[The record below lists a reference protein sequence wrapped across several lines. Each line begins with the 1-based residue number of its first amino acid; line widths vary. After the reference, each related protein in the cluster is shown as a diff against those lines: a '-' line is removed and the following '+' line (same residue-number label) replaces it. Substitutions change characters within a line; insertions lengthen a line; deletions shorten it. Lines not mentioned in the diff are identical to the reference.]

1 MTHLRSPRCASPAP
15 VARRMRPL
23 LVGLT
28 LVCGASLP
36 VLADAVAEPLS
47 AKRAAAADGTQA
59 AQAWLSRMRAA
70 AASYSYQG
78 TMVFTAGG
86 VVASSRVGHYVVGA
100 DAFERV
106 EALDGAGQRSFRHN
120 DTVMSFWP
128 QRQIVTVGRRDAAA
142 LSPLGT
148 VPEARFR
155 AHYETRQLGLDR
167 VAGRLTHVLLLSPRD
182 TLRFAQ
188 RLWVDAESGLML
200 RADVL
205 GPRAEVLESTSFT
218 DIEIGVRPRAGT
230 VQAAM
235 RDTEGWRVVTMNS
248 SPAQLADEG
257 WRLDE
262 LPEGFQLLGCVRK
275 PVTWTEPA
283 RDLTDGAASVRPV
296 APGPSSAMTGEA
308 TTLQVIYSDG
318 LARVSVFIEP
328 ARAGRP
334 ARSLVTQ
341 MGATH
346 ALLQNVDDRWRLVL
360 MGDVPVAT
368 LKRFAA
374 ALQRIP

>member
-1 MTHLRSPRCASPAP
+1 MNRGPSPRSWTR
-15 VARRMRPL
+15 ARLL
-23 LVGLT
+23 LVGLAMACAAVT
-28 LVCGASLP
+28 PAF
-36 VLADAVAEPLS
+36 ADGGVDAPS
-47 AKRAAAADGTQA
+47 AKRPAPADAAQV

-70 AASYSYQG
+70 AGSYSYQG

-86 VVASSRVGHYVVGA
+86 VVASSRVGHYVVGD

-128 QRQIVTVGRRDAAA
+128 QRQVVTVSRRDAAA
-142 LSPLGT
+142 LSPLGM
-148 VPEARFR
+148 VPQARFR
-155 AHYETRQLGLDR
+155 AHYDTRQLGLDR
-167 VAGRLTHVLLLSPRD
+167 VAGRLTHVLLLTPRD
-182 TLRFAQ
+182 TLRFGQ

-205 GPRAEVLESTSFT
+205 GGRGEVLESTSFT
-218 DIEIGVRPRAGT
+218 DIEIGVRPRAAA

-235 RDTEGWRVVTMNS
+235 RETEGWRVVTMQS
-248 SPAQLADEG
+248 TPTQLADEG
-257 WRLDE
+257 WRLDD

-275 PVTWTEPA
+275 PVTWGEPA
-283 RDLTDGAASVRPV
+283 RDLAEGPGGARPAV
-296 APGPSSAMTGEA
+296 PGASSAMTEEA

-328 ARAGRP
+328 VRPGRP

-346 ALLQNVDDRWRLVL
+346 ALLQNRHERWRLVL
-360 MGDVPVAT
+360 MGDVPVTT

-374 ALQRIP
+374 ALQRTP

>member
-1 MTHLRSPRCASPAP
+1 MSHRRLRCPPGPAASRPDASWCIAVAGLLAALSPP
-15 VARRMRPL
+15 VQAE
-23 LVGLT
+23 G
-28 LVCGASLP
+28 G
-36 VLADAVAEPLS
+36 AEPLS
-47 AKRAAAADGTQA
+47 TKRPAAADGTQV
-59 AQAWLSRMRAA
+59 AQAWLSRMRTAA
-70 AASYSYQG
+70 GSYSYQG

-86 VVASSRVGHYVVGA
+86 VVASSRVGHYVVGD

-120 DTVMSFWP
+120 DVVMSFWP
-128 QRQIVTVGRRDAAA
+128 QRQVVTVSRRDAAA

-155 AHYETRQLGLDR
+155 EHYETRQRGLDR

-188 RLWVDAESGLML
+188 RLWVDVESGLML

-205 GPRAEVLESTSFT
+205 GARGEVLESTSFT
-218 DIEIGVRPRAGT
+218 DIEIGVRPRASS

-235 RDTEGWRVVTMNS
+235 RETEGWKLVKMQST
-248 SPAQLADEG
+248 PTQLAEEG
-257 WRLDE
+257 WRLDD

-275 PVTWTEPA
+275 PVTWGEPA
-283 RDLTDGAASVRPV
+283 RDLAEGPGSARP
-296 APGPSSAMTGEA
+296 ALPGPSSAMTDES

-328 ARAGRP
+328 LRPGRH

-346 ALLQNVDDRWRLVL
+346 ALLQNRDDRWRLVL

-374 ALQRIP
+374 ALQRVP

>member
-1 MTHLRSPRCASPAP
+1 MN
-15 VARRMRPL
+15 ARRLVFPVSPVLLPSKVRVFVAGAALFFAGVVPVQADGGTDAPSSKRP
-23 LVGLT
+23 
-28 LVCGASLP
+28 GAS
-36 VLADAVAEPLS
+36 
-47 AKRAAAADGTQA
+47 DGTQV
-59 AQAWLSRMRAA
+59 AQAWLQRMRAA
-70 AASYSYQG
+70 AGSYSYQG
-78 TMVFTAGG
+78 TMVFTSGG
-86 VVASSRVGHYVVGA
+86 VVASSRVGHYVVGD

-120 DTVMSFWP
+120 DVVMSFWP
-128 QRQIVTVGRRDAAA
+128 QRQVVTVSRRDAAA
-142 LSPLGT
+142 LSPLEM

-167 VAGRLTHVLLLSPRD
+167 VAGRLTHVLMLSPRD
-182 TLRFAQ
+182 ALRFAQ
-188 RLWVDAESGLML
+188 RLWIDVESGLML

-205 GPRAEVLESTSFT
+205 GGRGELLESTSFT
-218 DIEIGVRPRAGT
+218 DIEIGVRPRAAA

-235 RDTEGWRVVTMNS
+235 RETDGWRTVTMQS
-248 SPAQLADEG
+248 TPTQLAQEG

-262 LPEGFQLLGCVRK
+262 LPDGFQLLGCVRK

-283 RDLTDGAASVRPV
+283 RDLAESSGGARPS
-296 APGPSSAMTGEA
+296 APGPSSTLTGES

-328 ARAGRP
+328 VTPGRQ

-346 ALLQNVDDRWRLVL
+346 ALLQSRDDRWRLVL

-374 ALQRIP
+374 ALRRIP

>member
-1 MTHLRSPRCASPAP
+1 MNAWRLVRAASPVVLPSGARLFIAG
-15 VARRMRPL
+15 VAL
-23 LVGLT
+23 F
-28 LVCGASLP
+28 CAGAVP
-36 VLADAVAEPLS
+36 AQADGVADAS
-47 AKRAAAADGTQA
+47 SSKRPVVSDGTQV
-59 AQAWLSRMRAA
+59 AQPWLSRMRAA
-70 AASYSYQG
+70 ATSYSYQG

-86 VVASSRVGHYVVGA
+86 VVASSRVGHYVVGD

-120 DTVMSFWP
+120 DFVMSFWP
-128 QRQIVTVGRRDAAA
+128 QRQVVTVSRRDAAA
-142 LSPLGT
+142 LSPLGM

-167 VAGRLTHVLLLSPRD
+167 VAGRLTHVLMLSPRD
-182 TLRFAQ
+182 ALRFAQ
-188 RLWVDAESGLML
+188 RLWIDVESGLML

-205 GPRAEVLESTSFT
+205 GSRGEVLESTSFT
-218 DIEIGVRPRAGT
+218 DIEIGVRPRAAA

-235 RDTEGWRVVTMNS
+235 RETDGWRTVTMQS
-248 SPAQLADEG
+248 TPTQLAQEG

-275 PVTWTEPA
+275 PVTWAEPA
-283 RDLTDGAASVRPV
+283 RDLAEGPGAARPA
-296 APGPSSAMTGEA
+296 APGPSAALTGES

-328 ARAGRP
+328 VTPGRQ

-346 ALLQNVDDRWRLVL
+346 ALLQSRDDRWRLVL